1 MKNPLVTRFDPGEL
15 FVEVS
20 SKLYAK
26 HRVQRFS
33 FNGLQYADL
42 PLTWD
47 RAAAAEKF
55 TKTYANQKISASVG
69 YSAQTGRKGEQ

>member
-1 MKNPLVTRFDPGEL
+1 MLNIELKDSPLI
-15 FVEVS
+15 
-20 SKLYAK
+20 A
-26 HRVQRFS
+26 
-33 FNGLQYADL
+33 FNL

-47 RAAAAEKF
+47 RAAVAEKF